1 MAQNESYREDPDH
14 DLVEHLIS
22 YKKLDP
28 GSETAAVCEEF
39 RELFKEI
46 GHKLVREAKRTP
58 DRTVAIR
65 EIHRACMTA
74 IAALVLNA
82 D

>member
-28 GSETAAVCEEF
+28 DSPEAEACETLRDYF
-39 RELFKEI
+39 RGA
-46 GHKLVREAKRTP
+46 GHCLVSNAKRTP